1 MDTFCANFRAMP
13 YDARRAKLDQI
24 LAFVRSQNAPEIA
37 NAFQELRNCYPVF
50 PLFRTEREFR
60 EYLAWGEL
68 ISHANHPMVHHILS
82 QG

>member
-1 MDTFCANFRAMP
+1 MP

-50 PLFRTEREFR
+50 PLFRNERVFR
-60 EYLAWGEL
+60 EYLAWGEV
-68 ISHANHPMVHHILS
+68 IQHARHPMVNHILS